1 LPFPPYP
8 SSIGRDGGDGGVS
21 LKWKIRE
28 SITEGEVMNDEPK
41 RLEELGEIQEVREVG
56 GCGDKHIYSSS
67 TPTSSTPSTSPTPP
81 SLEELIWTLE
91 ASQGEFRLILAR
103 CNYIRLRSR
112 LVKDL
117 QNITNFDIEIINLKK
132 TDVALYQTIAA
143 QVADSQKEAVMVLG
157 LESLQD
163 LAQLLSTTN
172 QVREE
177 FRKNFPFPLVLW
189 VTDEVLAKLIRLASD
204 FESWATTVEFTI
216 ATDEL
221 IQSLEYDTNAI
232 FAIALASDIYS
243 IGWQMGYLR
252 RREIIRFYQ
261 DLQLQQYQLEPRL
274 EASVNFVRGQDAYLQ
289 NQTDIALAYYGQSLE
304 YWEKRDWGVESGEW
318 GIEEEERVS
327 DSLVYPTSSTPVSSP
342 TSSTPYSLTPHA
354 TTEGRQGVASVSN
367 SATQWLLPTPP
378 PSTPLHQNPKL
389 RAGVLFF
396 YIGLCYFQKA
406 ELNRTDSRKYLLEAR
421 YYFKNCICT
430 FTEGNRPNLI
440 AKFINPLG
448 EVLQRLEVWDEL
460 QILAENALDL
470 QQLYGNSMRVA
481 RAYGFLAEVAI
492 NKHQWLQAKQ
502 YAYRALHHVAKNQTD
517 KQQYQSLYLLLLAQA
532 EQNLDQTQRAVQHLQ
547 QARDIGNQ
555 DNPQQYIRILQ
566 VLRSQYLQQ
575 NYYLEAFR
583 TKSEI
588 RSIEQQYGFR
598 AFIGAGKIQPRRQP
612 KFALTQI
619 IETLQPNSLQPTVAP
634 EITASG
640 RQRDI
645 DRLIE
650 RIARP
655 DNKLIV
661 IHGYSGVGKTS
672 LVQAGLIPTLKQRTI
687 GIQKFVPILVRFYT
701 NWKSE
706 LGKLL
711 INALKESQNSNILPT
726 HLDAQIDAQKNI
738 LTSLQEFSANNSR
751 IILIFDQFEEFFF
764 VYKTALQRQGF
775 FTFLDD
781 CLSILGVK
789 VILALREDYLHY
801 LLECNRIP
809 NLNILGNDIL
819 SKNILYQLGNF
830 ASVDAKSLIEKLT
843 QNSNSYLEPELIT
856 KLVQDLA
863 AKFGEV
869 RPIELQI
876 VGAQLHSEDITTL
889 AKYQQQGPKEE
900 LVKRYLLEVV
910 EDCGAQ
916 NQQIA
921 EIILYLL
928 TDKKGIRP
936 FKTRS
941 EIKRDLQLLN
951 VAKEWDEKQ
960 QDSKL
965 DLILQI
971 FVESGIAVLIPEN
984 PDDCYQ
990 LVHDYL
996 AAFIQKQ
1003 QQPKLTDLIIKLNQE
1018 RRQIKISEDKLRRV
1032 YKLAFISAAGTIMGL
1047 IILIIGVL
1055 ILLRQ

>member
-1 LPFPPYP
+1 
-8 SSIGRDGGDGGVS
+8 
-21 LKWKIRE
+21 
-28 SITEGEVMNDEPK
+28 MNDESK
-41 RLEELGEIQEVREVG
+41 KLEELRGITEVDYICLSPATCPITGE
-56 GCGDKHIYSSS
+56 K
-67 TPTSSTPSTSPTPP
+67 TPPLPP

-112 LVKDL
+112 LVKDI
-117 QNITNFDIEIINLKK
+117 QNLTHLNIEIINLKK
-132 TDVALYQTIAA
+132 TDIALYQKVAA
-143 QVADSQKEAVMVLG
+143 LADLHKDAVMVLG

-189 VTDEVLAKLIRLASD
+189 VTDEVLGKLVRLASD

-221 IQSLEYDTNAI
+221 IQNLEDDTNAI
-232 FAIALASDIYS
+232 FAIALASDTYS

-261 DLQLQQYQLEPRL
+261 DLQFQQYQLEPSL
-274 EASVNFVRGQDAYLQ
+274 EASVNFVQGQEAYLQ
-289 NQTDIALAYYGQSLE
+289 NHTDIALAYYEQSLE
-304 YWEKRDWGVESGEW
+304 YWQKEGE
-318 GIEEEERVS
+318 RKS
-327 DSLVYPTSSTPVSSP
+327 DSFISP
-342 TSSTPYSLTPHA
+342 TSTTPLTAYLITGGETPP
-354 TTEGRQGVASVSN
+354 
-367 SATQWLLPTPP
+367 LPTPP
-378 PSTPLHQNPKL
+378 LFQHPKL
-389 RAGVLFF
+389 RAGILFF

-406 ELNRTDSRKYLLEAR
+406 ELHRTDSRKYLLEAR
-421 YYFKNCICT
+421 QYFKNCIST
-430 FTEGNRPNLI
+430 FTESNRPNLI

-448 EVLQRLEVWDEL
+448 EVLQRLEAWDEL
-460 QILAENALDL
+460 QLLAKDALNL
-470 QQLYGNSMRVA
+470 QQLYGNPMRVA
-481 RAYGFLAEVAI
+481 RAYGFFAEIAI
-492 NKHQWLQAKQ
+492 NKRQWIQAKHH
-502 YAYRALHHVAKNQTD
+502 AYQALHHIVKNQTD

-566 VLRSQYLQQ
+566 LLRSQYLRQ
-575 NYYLEAFR
+575 NRYLEAFR
-583 TKSEI
+583 TKLEI

-598 AFIGAGKIQPRRQP
+598 AFIGAGKIQPRRQA
-612 KFALTQI
+612 KFVSTQI
-619 IETLQPNSLQPTVAP
+619 IETLQTNSLQQTIAP

-655 DNKLIV
+655 DHKLII

-672 LVQAGLIPTLKQRTI
+672 LVQAGLIPTLEQKTI
-687 GIQKFVPILVRFYT
+687 GIQKFRPILIRFYT
-701 NWKSE
+701 SWINE
-706 LGKLL
+706 LGKSLT
-711 INALKESQNSNILPT
+711 NALKSSNPQIPT
-726 HLDAQIDAQKNI
+726 HLDSRKSI
-738 LTSLQEFSANNSR
+738 LNFLQELSDRNSR

-764 VYKTALQRQGF
+764 VYKTALQRQDF
-775 FTFLDD
+775 FNFLDE
-781 CLSILGVK
+781 CLSILGIK
-789 VILALREDYLHY
+789 VILSLREDYLHY

-809 NLNILGNDIL
+809 NLNIMSNDIL

-830 ASVDAKSLIEKLT
+830 ASDDAKSLIEKLT
-843 QNSNSYLEPELIT
+843 QNSNSYLESR
-856 KLVQDLA
+856 LVTQLVKDLA

-876 VGAQLHSEDITTL
+876 VGAQLQTEDITTL

-910 EDCGAQ
+910 EDCGAE

-928 TDKKGIRP
+928 TNKKGIRP
-936 FKTRS
+936 LKTRM
-941 EIKRDLQLLN
+941 EIERDLQLLN
-951 VAKEWDEKQ
+951 MGEELDEKQ
-960 QDSKL
+960 QNNKL

-971 FVESGIAVLIPEN
+971 FVESGIVVLIPDN

-1003 QQPKLTDLIIKLNQE
+1003 QQPKLTDLIIKINQE
-1018 RRQIKISEDKLRRV
+1018 RRQIKISEEQLNRV
-1032 YKLAFISAAGTIMGL
+1032 YKLTLISASGAIIGLIGFIISIFAFIS
-1047 IILIIGVL
+1047 
-1055 ILLRQ
+1055 

>member
-1 LPFPPYP
+1 MREVENI
-8 SSIGRDGGDGGVS
+8 IG
-21 LKWKIRE
+21 
-28 SITEGEVMNDEPK
+28 EGVMNDESK
-41 RLEELGEIQEVREVG
+41 KLELGDMGEVKEIR
-56 GCGDKHIYSSS
+56 GCEDKYIYSSS
-67 TPTSSTPSTSPTPP
+67 TLSTPSISSAPHPITGGETPP
-81 SLEELIWTLE
+81 LPPQSLEELVWTLE
-91 ASQGEFRLILAR
+91 ASSGEFRLILAR

-112 LVKDL
+112 LVKNL
-117 QNITNFDIEIINLKK
+117 ENLTNLNIEIINLNK
-132 TDVALYQTIAA
+132 TDVALYQTIAT
-143 QVADSQKEAVMVLG
+143 QIADSHKEAVMVLG

-177 FRKNFPFPLVLW
+177 FRKNFSFPLVLW
-189 VTDEVLAKLIRLASD
+189 VTDEVLGKLVRLASD

-216 ATDEL
+216 PTDEL

-232 FAIALASDIYS
+232 FAIALASDTYS
-243 IGWQMGYLR
+243 IGWQMGHLR
-252 RREIIRFYQ
+252 RCEIICFYR
-261 DLQLQQYQLEPRL
+261 DLQLQQYQLDPSL
-274 EASVNFVRGQDAYLQ
+274 EASVNFVQGQDAYLQ
-289 NQTDIALAYYGQSLE
+289 HQTDIALAYYQQSLE
-304 YWEKRDWGVESGEW
+304 YWQKEGEW
-318 GIEEEERVS
+318 GVGSGDRERGKGEGVS
-327 DSLVYPTSSTPVSSP
+327 DSSIFPTSS
-342 TSSTPYSLTPHA
+342 TSSTPYSITGEGTPLSSPYSI
-354 TTEGRQGVASVSN
+354 TGGGTPLSSPYSITGGG
-367 SATQWLLPTPP
+367 TPP
-378 PSTPLHQNPKL
+378 SSPYSITGGGTPPLHTPPLLQHPKL

-406 ELNRTDSRKYLLEAR
+406 ELDRTDSRKYLLEAR
-421 YYFKNCICT
+421 YYFKNCIRV
-430 FTEGNRPNLI
+430 FTEVNRPNLI

-448 EVLQRLEVWDEL
+448 EVLQRLEAWDEL
-460 QILAENALDL
+460 QILAINALDL

-502 YAYRALHHVAKNQTD
+502 YAYQALHHIVKNQTD

-532 EQNLDQTQRAVQHLQ
+532 EQNLGQTQRAVQHLQ

-575 NYYLEAFR
+575 NRYLEAFR
-583 TKSEI
+583 TKLEI

-612 KFALTQI
+612 KFVSTQI
-619 IETLQPNSLQPTVAP
+619 IETLQPDSLQPTIAP

-687 GIQKFVPILVRFYT
+687 GIQQFVPILVHFYT
-701 NWKSE
+701 NWASE
-706 LGKLL
+706 LGKSL
-711 INALKESQNSNILPT
+711 IKALKETQSSNILPT
-726 HLDAQIDAQKNI
+726 HLDSQKNI
-738 LTSLQEFSANNSR
+738 LSFLEEFNSHNSR

-764 VYKTALQRQGF
+764 VYKTTLQRQEF
-775 FTFLDD
+775 FKFLDD
-781 CLSILGVK
+781 CLNILGVK
-789 VILALREDYLHY
+789 VLLSLREDYLHY

-809 NLNILGNDIL
+809 NLKIMSNDIL

-843 QNSNSYLEPELIT
+843 QNSNSYLEPGLISQ
-856 KLVQDLA
+856 LVQDLA

-876 VGAQLHSEDITTL
+876 VGAQLQTEDITTL

-910 EDCGAQ
+910 EDCGAE

-936 FKTRS
+936 LKTRS
-941 EIKRDLQLLN
+941 EIERDLQLLN
-951 VAKEWDEKQ
+951 FGEELDEKQ
-960 QDSKL
+960 QNSKL
-965 DLILQI
+965 DLIIQI
-971 FVESGIAVLIPEN
+971 FVESGIVVLIPEN
-984 PDDCYQ
+984 PDDRYQ

-1003 QQPKLTDLIIKLNQE
+1003 QQPKLTDLIIKINQE
-1018 RRQIKISEDKLRRV
+1018 RRQIKISEDKLNRV
-1032 YKLAFISAAGTIMGL
+1032 YKLTVISAAGAIAGL
-1047 IILIIGVL
+1047 IVLIIS
-1055 ILLRQ
+1055 IFAFIF

>member
-1 LPFPPYP
+1 L
-8 SSIGRDGGDGGVS
+8 SEGDAGSRGSKKLEKVLLNITGG
-21 LKWKIRE
+21 L
-28 SITEGEVMNDEPK
+28 MNDESRK
-41 RLEELGEIQEVREVG
+41 LEELGEMGQVKEIRE
-56 GCGDKHIYSSS
+56 CEDKYIYSSS
-67 TPTSSTPSTSPTPP
+67 TPHPITGGERAPLPTPQ
-81 SLEELIWTLE
+81 SLEELVWTLE

-112 LVKDL
+112 LVKNL
-117 QNITNFDIEIINLKK
+117 QNLTNLNIEIINLKK
-132 TDVALYQTIAA
+132 TDVALHQTIAA
-143 QVADSQKEAVMVLG
+143 QIADSSKDAVMVLG

-189 VTDEVLAKLIRLASD
+189 VTDEVLGKLVRLASD

-221 IQSLEYDTNAI
+221 IQNLEYDTNGI
-232 FAIALASDIYS
+232 FAIALASDTYS

-252 RREIIRFYQ
+252 RCEIISYYR

-274 EASVNFVRGQDAYLQ
+274 EASVNFVQGQDAYLQ
-289 NQTDIALAYYGQSLE
+289 NQTDIALAYYQRSLE
-304 YWEKRDWGVESGEW
+304 YWQKEGEW
-318 GIEEEERVS
+318 GIEEGERVRGKGEGD
-327 DSLVYPTSSTPVSSP
+327 DSFISPTS
-342 TSSTPYSLTPHA
+342 TSSTPYSITGGERVP
-354 TTEGRQGVASVSN
+354 
-367 SATQWLLPTPP
+367 LPTPP
-378 PSTPLHQNPKL
+378 LLQHPKL

-406 ELNRTDSRKYLLEAR
+406 ELHRTELRKYLLEAR
-421 YYFKNCICT
+421 YYFKNCIRT
-430 FTEGNRPNLI
+430 FTETNRPNLI

-448 EVLQRLEVWDEL
+448 EVLQRLEAWDEL
-460 QILAENALDL
+460 QILAINALDL

-492 NKHQWLQAKQ
+492 SKHQWLQAKQ
-502 YAYRALHHVAKNQTD
+502 YAYQALHHIVKNQTD

-532 EQNLDQTQRAVQHLQ
+532 EQHLDQTQRAVQHLQ

-575 NYYLEAFR
+575 NRYLEAFR
-583 TKSEI
+583 TKLEI

-612 KFALTQI
+612 KFVSTQI
-619 IETLQPNSLQPTVAP
+619 IETLRPDSLQPTIAP

-645 DRLIE
+645 DRLTE

-672 LVQAGLIPTLKQRTI
+672 LVQAGLIPTLKQKTI
-687 GIQKFVPILVRFYT
+687 GIQQFVPILVHFYT
-701 NWKSE
+701 NWASE
-706 LGKLL
+706 LGKSL
-711 INALKESQNSNILPT
+711 INVLKESQNSNILPT
-726 HLDAQIDAQKNI
+726 HLDSPNNI
-738 LTSLQEFSANNSR
+738 LTFLEEFNVHNSR

-764 VYKTALQRQGF
+764 VYKTALQRQEF
-775 FTFLDD
+775 FKFLDD

-789 VILALREDYLHY
+789 VLLSLREDYLHY

-809 NLNILGNDIL
+809 NLKIMDNDIL

-856 KLVQDLA
+856 QLVQDLA

-876 VGAQLHSEDITTL
+876 VGAQLKTEDITTL

-910 EDCGAQ
+910 EDCGAE

-936 FKTRS
+936 LKTRS
-941 EIKRDLQLLN
+941 ELERDLQLLN
-951 VAKEWDEKQ
+951 VSEEWDEKQ
-960 QDSKL
+960 HNSKL

-971 FVESGIAVLIPEN
+971 FVESGIVLLIPEN
-984 PDDCYQ
+984 PDDRYQ

-1018 RRQIKISEDKLRRV
+1018 RRQIKISEDKLNRV
-1032 YKLAFISAAGTIMGL
+1032 YKLTIITATGATIWLIGFIISIFAF
-1047 IILIIGVL
+1047 VW
-1055 ILLRQ
+1055 

>member
-1 LPFPPYP
+1 
-8 SSIGRDGGDGGVS
+8 
-21 LKWKIRE
+21 
-28 SITEGEVMNDEPK
+28 MNDESK
-41 RLEELGEIQEVREVG
+41 KLEELGEMEEVTEIQ
-56 GCGDKHIYSSS
+56 GCEDKYIYSSS
-67 TPTSSTPSTSPTPP
+67 TPHSIMGGETPP
-81 SLEELIWTLE
+81 LPSSLKELIWTLE

-112 LVKDL
+112 LVDDL
-117 QNITNFDIEIINLKK
+117 QNLTNLNIEIINLKK
-132 TDVALYQTIAA
+132 TDVALYQTIAT
-143 QVADSQKEAVMVLG
+143 VADSPKQAVMVLG
-157 LESLQD
+157 LESLPD

-172 QVREE
+172 QVRED

-189 VTDEVLAKLIRLASD
+189 VTDEVLGKLVRLASD

-221 IQSLEYDTNAI
+221 VQTLEYDTNAI
-232 FAIALASDIYS
+232 FAIALASDTYS

-261 DLQLQQYQLEPRL
+261 DLQLQQYQLDPRL

-289 NQTDIALAYYGQSLE
+289 NQTDIALAYYEQSLE
-304 YWEKRDWGVESGEW
+304 YWQKEGE
-318 GIEEEERVS
+318 I
-327 DSLVYPTSSTPVSSP
+327 DIPTP
-342 TSSTPYSLTPHA
+342 STPYSL
-354 TTEGRQGVASVSN
+354 
-367 SATQWLLPTPP
+367 LPTPP
-378 PSTPLHQNPKL
+378 LLQHPKL

-406 ELNRTDSRKYLLEAR
+406 ELYRVDSRKYLLEAR
-421 YYFKNCICT
+421 YYFKNCIRT
-430 FTEGNRPNLI
+430 FTEENRPNLI

-448 EVLQRLEVWDEL
+448 EVLQRLEAWDEL

-481 RAYGFLAEVAI
+481 RAYGFFAEVAI
-492 NKHQWLQAKQ
+492 NKHQWLQAKHH
-502 YAYRALHHVAKNQTD
+502 AYQALHHIVKNQTD
-517 KQQYQSLYLLLLAQA
+517 KHQYQSLYLLLLAQA
-532 EQNLDQTQRAVQHLQ
+532 EQNLNQTQRAVQHLQ

-566 VLRSQYLQQ
+566 LLRSQYLEQ
-575 NYYLEAFR
+575 NRYLEAFR
-583 TKSEI
+583 TKLEI

-612 KFALTQI
+612 RFASTQI
-619 IETLQPNSLQPTVAP
+619 IETLQASYLQPTIAP

-645 DRLIE
+645 DQLIE

-672 LVQAGLIPTLKQRTI
+672 LVQAGLIPTLKQKTI
-687 GIQKFVPILVRFYT
+687 GIQKFVPILIRFYT
-701 NWKSE
+701 NWASE
-706 LGKLL
+706 LGKSLM
-711 INALKESQNSNILPT
+711 NALKELPNSHLLNT
-726 HLDAQIDAQKNI
+726 HLDSQKNI
-738 LTSLQEFSANNSR
+738 LNFLQEISVNNSR
-751 IILIFDQFEEFFF
+751 TILIFDQFEEFFF
-764 VYKTALQRQGF
+764 VYKTASQRQDF
-775 FTFLDD
+775 FQFLDD

-789 VILALREDYLHY
+789 VLLSLREDYLHY

-809 NLNILGNDIL
+809 NLNILNNDIL

-830 ASVDAKSLIEKLT
+830 ALVDAKFLIEKLT
-843 QNSNSYLEPELIT
+843 QNSNSYLEPELINQ
-856 KLVQDLA
+856 LVKDLA
-863 AKFGEV
+863 VKFGEV

-876 VGAQLHSEDITTL
+876 VGAQLQTEDITTL

-910 EDCGAQ
+910 EDCGAE

-921 EIILYLL
+921 EITLYLL

-936 FKTRS
+936 LKTRS
-941 EIKRDLQLLN
+941 EIERDLQLLN
-951 VAKEWDEKQ
+951 INEESHENQ
-960 QDSKL
+960 QNSKL

-971 FVESGIAVLIPEN
+971 FVESGIVLLIPEN
-984 PDDCYQ
+984 PDDRYQ

-1003 QQPKLTDLIIKLNQE
+1003 QQPKLTDLIIKINQE
-1018 RRQIKISEDKLRRV
+1018 RRQIQISEDKLNRV
-1032 YKLAFISAAGTIMGL
+1032 YKLTLISAAGAIIGL
-1047 IILIIGVL
+1047 IGFIISILSL
-1055 ILLRQ
+1055 YSD